1 MAPALL
7 FVIYLLAL
15 LAFLGVAVWPLLRRQ
30 PYGPVNL
37 LGVGLTLT
45 TLVPL
50 VAAGQAAF

>member
-1 MAPALL
+1 MHPALL

-30 PYGPVNL
+30 PYSPVNL

-45 TLVPL
+45 TLVP
-50 VAAGQAAF
+50 VVQSAQAAF